1 MALIAVFY
9 NYMPLTSIRMCSQH
23 AALHIRRR
31 FGSLVFV
38 QVLFFPAILIFRQ
51 LGHYRPTCCV
61 FFFFSSCLC
70 WFRAR
75 FCHVKRVHVFEAAP
89 RYRRPAVTYRRRFSV
104 LSVNFLLFVSAV
116 IKLASLCTTQLW
128 VQDAIAFSPKH
139 N

>member
-38 QVLFFPAILIFRQ
+38 QVLFFPVILIFRQ
-51 LGHYRPTCCV
+51 LGHYRPTCCGFI
-61 FFFFSSCLC
+61 FFFLSLLVPCAHLSCETCSRVRSCASLQTSCCNVPSPLLC
-70 WFRAR
+70 FV
-75 FCHVKRVHVFEAAP
+75 C
-89 RYRRPAVTYRRRFSV
+89 Y
-104 LSVNFLLFVSAV
+104 FLLFVSAV

-128 VQDAIAFSPKH
+128 VQDAIAFFPKH